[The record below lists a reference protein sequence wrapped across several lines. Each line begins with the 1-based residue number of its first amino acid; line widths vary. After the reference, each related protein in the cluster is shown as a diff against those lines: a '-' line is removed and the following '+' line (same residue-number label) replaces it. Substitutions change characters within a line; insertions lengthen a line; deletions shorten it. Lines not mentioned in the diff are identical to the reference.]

1 MKGVSFTT
9 SLYFT
14 LRRNVNAFFSKHSPI
29 IVVRVHYSGVQQA
42 LVAEQSVSSD
52 CPD

>member
-14 LRRNVNAFFSKHSPI
+14 LRRNVNAFFFKHSPI
-29 IVVRVHYSGVQQA
+29 IVVRVQYSGGQQA
-42 LVAEQSVSSD
+42 LVAKWSVSSD
-52 CPD
+52 YPD